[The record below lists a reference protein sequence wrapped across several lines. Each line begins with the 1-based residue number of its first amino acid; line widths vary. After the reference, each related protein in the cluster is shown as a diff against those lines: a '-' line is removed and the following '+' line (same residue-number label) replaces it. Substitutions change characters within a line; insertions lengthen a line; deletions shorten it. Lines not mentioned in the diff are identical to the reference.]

1 MLVLARKR
9 GEIID
14 LPELGVSFK
23 IIEFKSAGVV
33 SIGIE
38 APANIRV
45 HRREVLE
52 RIETEEGQEKGQ
64 KIHKVPSA
72 ATGQPRPVQL
82 WAKPRHVT
90 GKSQSAGKQGTQQGV
105 KQS

>member
-14 LPELGVSFK
+14 LPELGVSFT

-33 SIGIE
+33 SVGIE
-38 APANIRV
+38 APAHIRV

-52 RIETEEGQEKGQ
+52 KIEAEKRQ
-64 KIHKVPSA
+64 KIHKAPPAS
-72 ATGQPRPVQL
+72 TGHAQAVQI
-82 WAKPRHVT
+82 WAKPRRVT
-90 GKSQSAGKQGTQQGV
+90 GKSQSAGEQGTQQEGQ
-105 KQS
+105 QS